1 MSDTTNPYS
10 PPQVPQTPS
19 DEHKGV
25 VFDVNGRFVQAG
37 LLARLGGAIVDGL
50 FGFAVLLSV
59 GALFGLLQ
67 HGELMNVGTLLSRSP
82 GLSPVLYIV
91 SPLVTIACQGM
102 LIHRR
107 GQSVGK
113 IILRTRIVLG
123 DGKVAGVHHGFVLRT
138 LPIVTLQVL
147 MTAFGATQL
156 NSLLG
161 FALIIDAL
169 FIFGSSRQCAHDRW
183 AGTFVAKAR

>member
-10 PPQVPQTPS
+10 PPQVPPS
-19 DEHKGV
+19 PSGEHKGV
-25 VFDVNGRFVQAG
+25 VFEANGRFVQAG

-50 FGFAVLLSV
+50 FGLVVLLSV
-59 GALFGLLQ
+59 GAVFGLLQ
-67 HGELMNVGTLLSRSP
+67 HGELMMVGTLLGRSP
-82 GLSPVLYIV
+82 DLWKLLNVV
-91 SPLVTIACQGM
+91 APLVTTACQGV

-113 IILRTRIVLG
+113 IILSTRIVLA
-123 DGKVAGVHHGFVLRT
+123 DGTVAGVHRGFVLRT
-138 LPIVTLQVL
+138 VPIVTLQVL
-147 MTAFGATQL
+147 ITAFGTAQL
-156 NSLLG
+156 SSLLG
-161 FALIIDAL
+161 FALMIDAL